1 MNRRFKWFGFTALGA
16 ALAVSRLGLGPAW
29 ANGDEFFQP
38 AGNGKVDLVYFGHI
52 KDTDGHVLDRALV
65 TLSAKGAGLTLPF
78 MNDVIGH
85 YRSPDIGAAIKDL
98 GEKVDP
104 SRIEIVCDVP
114 GYKQVKPVG
123 PAVPTK
129 NQGAVDVDFGMEKID
144 RAAAAK

>member
-1 MNRRFKWFGFTALGA
+1 MVEWQA
-16 ALAVSRLGLGPAW
+16 ADQFHHQVGVSR
-29 ANGDEFFQP
+29 
-38 AGNGKVDLVYFGHI
+38 FG
-52 KDTDGHVLDRALV
+52 
-65 TLSAKGAGLTLPF
+65 
-78 MNDVIGH
+78 
-85 YRSPDIGAAIKDL
+85 GAAIKDL

-129 NQGAVDVDFGMEKID
+129 NQGAVEVDFVMEKID